1 MARRL
6 VKANYLE
13 PREFDELQAHAPND
27 SARML
32 LLLQWR
38 AGLRI
43 SEAVSVRLDDVH
55 LSRTR
60 PTLTVHRPLPDND
73 RRHLVKQWR
82 GQEPRDFLLNP
93 MILAARARGE
103 TTYARVVPLHPEL
116 ADTLRSWKGASD
128 GRILRAQSSTA
139 NRWMRSAVAEA
150 RRRRKLAKYGRP
162 LSSRTLR
169 NGHIVHMIVNG
180 IPLETLREWLGL
192 AQYYPMS
199 QYVEML
205 PDPEAVSDRTGMEPE
220 DILAAIP

>member
-13 PREFDELQAHAPND
+13 PNEFEALQAHAPND
-27 SARML
+27 MARML
-32 LLLQWR
+32 FKLQWR

-43 SEAVSVRLDDVH
+43 TEAVSVRLDDVH

-60 PTLTVHRPLPDND
+60 PTLTVHRPLPIDD
-73 RRHLVKQWR
+73 RRHLVKQAYGR
-82 GQEPRDFLLNP
+82 KSRYLVLNP
-93 MILAARARGE
+93 MILAACARGE

-116 ADTLRSWKGASD
+116 ADALRSWKGAAD
-128 GRILRAQSSTA
+128 GRVLRARSSTA

-150 RRRRKLAKYGRP
+150 RRRRKLARYGRP

-180 IPLETLREWLGL
+180 ILLETLREWLGL

-199 QYVEML
+199 QYLDML
-205 PDPEAVSDRTGMEPE
+205 PDPEAVPDRTEMESE